1 MKLGVWQL
9 AWPTIISYATHTL
22 VRWADLIMVGPLGR
36 EALAAVGLG
45 GQAFWLV
52 QSIGLLVPTGLTAL
66 LARAVGAG
74 DYDRADRVMRH
85 AMWLAAMVGA
95 LTTLIGLPLASAAIR
110 LYGVE
115 EQVVPLGAG
124 YLVWLLAGNVP
135 FVLTLVINASLR
147 AAGDSRTP
155 LVTGVIAN
163 VVNIFFNW
171 ILIYGHFGA
180 PALGVRG
187 AAMASSLAMVA
198 QLAVQAI
205 WWRSGRLRLKP
216 RRERLRPDRA
226 LFGSLFKI
234 GWPTAIEGLLF
245 AGGILWFQ
253 RW

>member
-1 MKLGVWQL
+1 
-9 AWPTIISYATHTL
+9 
-22 VRWADLIMVGPLGR
+22 
-36 EALAAVGLG
+36 
-45 GQAFWLV
+45 
-52 QSIGLLVPTGLTAL
+52 
-66 LARAVGAG
+66 
-74 DYDRADRVMRH
+74 
-85 AMWLAAMVGA
+85 MWLAAVVGA
-95 LTTLIGLPLASAAIR
+95 LTTLIGMPLASAAIR

-115 EQVVPLGAG
+115 EQVVTLGAG

-198 QLAVQAI
+198 QLARAGGLVAQRPAAPQTQARAPAPGSRAVRQPVQDRLADRDRGTALRRRNPVVPAAGERL
-205 WWRSGRLRLKP
+205 WHRSGGRLQRGRRDPVARVPAGHGLRRGGQRPGRAAPGQPRSRRP
-216 RRERLRPDRA
+216 RRARDGARP
-226 LFGSLFKI
+226 
-234 GWPTAIEGLLF
+234 
-245 AGGILWFQ
+245 AG
-253 RW
+253 R